1 MQNGLHERIE
11 VNSGVM
17 AGKPVIKGTRI
28 PVDLIIRLMS
38 QGINEKE
45 ILEDYPNLKI
55 EDIRAALEYG
65 ADIVKGEDVFPLIK
79 LKKGLNGNRHSVQN

>member
-1 MQNGLHERIE
+1 MQKELNERIE
-11 VNSGVM
+11 VNPGVM

-45 ILEDYPNLKI
+45 ILEDYPNLRI

-65 ADIVKGEDVFPLIK
+65 ADIVKGEDIFPLV
-79 LKKGLNGNRHSVQN
+79 KKGPNGNKHSIQN